1 MKQLIAPIALAL
13 LAATSVQAEEDLS
26 LITTVNWYQIDAYCT
41 FQRADAVFKYEDMD
55 TWDFLYFTQHG
66 SDGLSEV
73 GYVPINYRL
82 RELELIETVQGKDGE
97 TRSYRTYGPDVYEVT
112 LTMSIAA
119 VGYENTDYKG
129 YLTVKGEKGEETI
142 EVKGGCGV

>member
-1 MKQLIAPIALAL
+1 MKQLIAAALVF
-13 LAATSVQAEEDLS
+13 LAAAPAQAAED
-26 LITTVNWYQIDAYCT
+26 LITTVNWPSIDAYCT
-41 FQRADAVFKYEDMD
+41 FQRASASFVYEDPT
-55 TWDFLYFTQHG
+55 TWNFVYFTQHG
-66 SDGLSEV
+66 SDGLTEI

-97 TRSYRTYGPDVYEVT
+97 TRHYRTYGPDVYDVT

-129 YLTVKGEKGEETI
+129 YLTVKGPKGEETI
-142 EVKGGCGV
+142 EVAGGCGV

>member
-1 MKQLIAPIALAL
+1 MKQLIAAALVF
-13 LAATSVQAEEDLS
+13 LAAAPAQAAED
-26 LITTVNWYQIDAYCT
+26 LITTVNWPNIDAYCT
-41 FQRADAVFKYEDMD
+41 FQRASASFVYEDPT
-55 TWDFLYFTQHG
+55 TWNFVYFTQHG
-66 SDGLSEV
+66 SDGLTEI

-97 TRSYRTYGPDVYEVT
+97 TRHYRTYGPDVYDVS

-129 YLTVKGEKGEETI
+129 YLTVKGPKGEETI
-142 EVKGGCGV
+142 EVAGGCGV

>member
-1 MKQLIAPIALAL
+1 MHKLLPIAAL
-13 LAATSVQAEEDLS
+13 SVLTVLPAQAAED
-26 LITTVNWYQIDAYCT
+26 IVTPVNWPNIDAYCT
-41 FQRADAVFKYEDMD
+41 FQRATATFVFEDPE
-55 TWDFLYFTQHG
+55 TWTFVYFTQHG

-112 LTMSIAA
+112 LTMSIDRA
-119 VGYENTDYKG
+119 GYENTDYKG

-142 EVKGGCGV
+142 AVKGGCGV

>member
-13 LAATSVQAEEDLS
+13 LAAAPLQAAEP
-26 LITTVNWYQIDAYCT
+26 LITTVNWFHIDAYCT
-41 FQRADAVFKYEDMD
+41 FQRADAVFDYEDKE
-55 TWDFLYFTQHG
+55 TWDFVYFTQHG

-97 TRSYRTYGPDVYEVT
+97 TRQYRTYGPDVYEVT
-112 LTMSIAA
+112 LTMSIDR

-129 YLTVKGEKGEETI
+129 YLTVKGPKGEETV